1 MIVVWNL
8 MALLFRECKFANGNF
23 TQGVSIKASYTPGG
37 LLLPLRPLTAIHLA
51 WKGAFW
57 LYFFNLKLNTFACL
71 EFVSINYS
79 HFTT

>member
-51 WKGAFW
+51 WKGAF
-57 LYFFNLKLNTFACL
+57 
-71 EFVSINYS
+71 
-79 HFTT
+79 